1 MLRFII
7 ALIAELLFRLF
18 IDIWN
23 IYFQFYQYIIIMDI
37 TQNIHAYGINILQN
51 HYMINEI
58 IQNENIT
65 FVLYY

>member
-37 TQNIHAYGINILQN
+37 TQNIHAYVINILQN

>member
-37 TQNIHAYGINILQN
+37 TQNIHAYVITILQN
-51 HYMINEI
+51 HYMIIEI